1 MLQISEHSM
10 VQQEQHNMAREMT
23 DTPIDS
29 RVTLNRP
36 IPGQGLTNDPENP
49 YPWEKAPEFTDLED
63 VLRYLLDAITQEESY
78 AALMDL
84 ISNKTPLI
92 ELTQVIL
99 FKGFTEGKWNP
110 DLMMIAAEPL
120 TYMLLAL
127 SERADIDAVIMV
139 EDEDDDEDSTVFNV
153 DMTKEKLNKLAA
165 AARKN
170 TIPAGAL
177 PEDIQEDIQNLE
189 MPSLLA
195 QPEQIVE
202 EDNNSLLGRN

>member
-1 MLQISEHSM
+1 
-10 VQQEQHNMAREMT
+10 MARKMT
-23 DTPIDS
+23 DAPIDS
-29 RVTLNRP
+29 RVTLSRP
-36 IPGQGLTNDPENP
+36 IPGQGLTTDPENP
-49 YPWEKAPEFTDLED
+49 APWEKAPEFTDLED

-84 ISNKTPLI
+84 IANKTPLI

-127 SERADIDAVIMV
+127 AERADIDAVIIV
-139 EDEDDDEDSTVFNV
+139 DDDDDDEEDSTGFNV
-153 DMTKEKLNKLAA
+153 DMTRDKLNKLAE

-177 PEDIQEDIQNLE
+177 PVDIQEEIQNLDV
-189 MPSLLA
+189 PSSLLA

>member
-1 MLQISEHSM
+1 
-10 VQQEQHNMAREMT
+10 MAREMT

-49 YPWEKAPEFTDLED
+49 YPWEKAPEFTDLD
-63 VLRYLLDAITQEESY
+63 AALGYLLNAITQEESY
-78 AALMDL
+78 AALMDM
-84 ISNKTPLI
+84 IAKQTPLM

-120 TYMLLAL
+120 CYMLLAL
-127 SERADIDAVIMV
+127 AERADITAVIL
-139 EDEDDDEDSTVFNV
+139 EDDDEDIEAQNQTFGSN
-153 DMTKEKLNKLAA
+153 MAKEKLNKLAD

-170 TIPAGAL
+170 IVPKGVL
-177 PEDIQEDIQNLE
+177 PKAIEEDIENLE
-189 MPSLLA
+189 VSSLLA

>member
-1 MLQISEHSM
+1 
-10 VQQEQHNMAREMT
+10 MAIEMT

-29 RVTLNRP
+29 RVTLSRS
-36 IPGQGLTNDPENP
+36 IPGQGLTNDPDNP
-49 YPWEKAPEFTDLED
+49 YPWEKAPEFTDLD
-63 VLRYLLDAITQEESY
+63 AALGYLLNAITQEESY
-78 AALMDL
+78 AALMDM
-84 ISNKTPLI
+84 IAKQTPLM

-120 TYMLLAL
+120 CYMLLAL
-127 SERADIDAVIMV
+127 AERADITAVIL
-139 EDEDDDEDSTVFNV
+139 EDDDEDIEAQNQTFGSN
-153 DMTKEKLNKLAA
+153 MAKEKLNKLAD

-170 TIPAGAL
+170 IVPKGVL
-177 PEDIQEDIQNLE
+177 PKAIEEDIENLE
-189 MPSLLA
+189 VSSLLA

>member
-1 MLQISEHSM
+1 MDRKI
-10 VQQEQHNMAREMT
+10 T
-23 DTPIDS
+23 DNPIDS

-36 IPGQGLTNDPENP
+36 IPGQGLTNDPDNP
-49 YPWEKAPEFTDLED
+49 YPWEKAPEFTDLD
-63 VLRYLLDAITQEESY
+63 AALGYLLNAITQEESY
-78 AALMDL
+78 AALMDM
-84 ISNKTPLI
+84 IAKQTPLM

-120 TYMLLAL
+120 CYMLLAL
-127 SERADIDAVIMV
+127 AERADITAVIL
-139 EDEDDDEDSTVFNV
+139 EDDDEDIEAQSRTLGGN
-153 DMTKEKLNKLAA
+153 MAKEKLNKLAD

-170 TIPAGAL
+170 IVPKGVL
-177 PEDIQEDIQNLE
+177 PKAIEEDIENLE
-189 MPSLLA
+189 VSSLLA

>member
-1 MLQISEHSM
+1 MT
-10 VQQEQHNMAREMT
+10 RKMT
-23 DTPIDS
+23 DAPIDS
-29 RVTLNRP
+29 RVTLSRP
-36 IPGQGLTNDPENP
+36 IPGQGLTTDPENP
-49 YPWEKAPEFTDLED
+49 APWEKAPEFTDLED

-84 ISNKTPLI
+84 IANKTPLI

-127 SERADIDAVIMV
+127 AERADIDAVIIV
-139 EDEDDDEDSTVFNV
+139 DDDDDDEEDSTGFNG
-153 DMTKEKLNKLAA
+153 DMTRDKLNKLAE

-177 PEDIQEDIQNLE
+177 PVDIQEEIQNLDV
-189 MPSLLA
+189 PSSLLA

>member
-1 MLQISEHSM
+1 
-10 VQQEQHNMAREMT
+10 MAIEMT

-29 RVTLNRP
+29 RVTLSRS
-36 IPGQGLTNDPENP
+36 IPGQGLTNDPDNP
-49 YPWEKAPEFTDLED
+49 YPWEKAPEFTDLD
-63 VLRYLLDAITQEESY
+63 AALGYLLNAITQEESY
-78 AALMDL
+78 AALMDM
-84 ISNKTPLI
+84 IAKQTPLM

-120 TYMLLAL
+120 CYMLLAL
-127 SERADIDAVIMV
+127 AERADITAVILK
-139 EDEDDDEDSTVFNV
+139 DDDEDIEAENQTFGGN
-153 DMTKEKLNKLAA
+153 MAKEKLNKLAE

-170 TIPAGAL
+170 IVPKGVL
-177 PEDIQEDIQNLE
+177 PKAIEEDIENLE
-189 MPSLLA
+189 VSSLLA

>member
-1 MLQISEHSM
+1 
-10 VQQEQHNMAREMT
+10 MAIEMT
-23 DTPIDS
+23 DAPIDS
-29 RVTLNRP
+29 RVTLSRS
-36 IPGQGLTNDPENP
+36 IPGQGLTTDPENP
-49 YPWEKAPEFTDLED
+49 APWEKAPEFTDLED

-84 ISNKTPLI
+84 IANKTPLI

-127 SERADIDAVIMV
+127 SERADIDAVIMA
-139 EDEDDDEDSTVFNV
+139 EDDDDDDADADNTVFNV
-153 DMTKEKLNKLAA
+153 DMTRDKLNKLAE

-177 PEDIQEDIQNLE
+177 PVDIQEEIQNLDV
-189 MPSLLA
+189 PSSLLA

-202 EDNNSLLGRN
+202 EDNSSLLGRN

>member
-1 MLQISEHSM
+1 
-10 VQQEQHNMAREMT
+10 MAIEMT

-49 YPWEKAPEFTDLED
+49 YPWEKAPEFTDLD
-63 VLRYLLDAITQEESY
+63 AALGYLLNAITQEESY
-78 AALMDL
+78 AALMDMIAKQTSL
-84 ISNKTPLI
+84 M

-120 TYMLLAL
+120 CYMLLAL
-127 SERADIDAVIMV
+127 AERADITAVIL
-139 EDEDDDEDSTVFNV
+139 EDDAEDIEVQSQTLGGN
-153 DMTKEKLNKLAA
+153 MAKEKLNKLAE

-170 TIPAGAL
+170 IVPKGVL
-177 PEDIQEDIQNLE
+177 PKAIEEDIENLE
-189 MPSLLA
+189 VSSLLA
-195 QPEQIVE
+195 QPAQAVE
-202 EDNNSLLGRN
+202 EDGNNSLLGRN

>member
-1 MLQISEHSM
+1 MDRKI
-10 VQQEQHNMAREMT
+10 T
-23 DTPIDS
+23 DNPIDS

-36 IPGQGLTNDPENP
+36 IPGQGLTNDPDNP
-49 YPWEKAPEFTDLED
+49 YPWEKAPEFTDLD
-63 VLRYLLDAITQEESY
+63 AALGYLLNAITQEESY
-78 AALMDL
+78 AALMDM
-84 ISNKTPLI
+84 IAKQTPLM

-120 TYMLLAL
+120 CYMLLAL
-127 SERADIDAVIMV
+127 AERADITAVILK
-139 EDEDDDEDSTVFNV
+139 DDDEDIEAENQTFGGN
-153 DMTKEKLNKLAA
+153 MAKEKLNKLAE

-170 TIPAGAL
+170 IVPKGVL
-177 PEDIQEDIQNLE
+177 PKAIEEDIENLE
-189 MPSLLA
+189 VSSLLA

>member
-139 EDEDDDEDSTVFNV
+139 EDEDDEDSTVFNV
-153 DMTKEKLNKLAA
+153 DMTRDKLNKLAE

-170 TIPAGAL
+170 TSI
-177 PEDIQEDIQNLE
+177 
-189 MPSLLA
+189 SLFMFFPFL
-195 QPEQIVE
+195 
-202 EDNNSLLGRN
+202 

>member
-1 MLQISEHSM
+1 
-10 VQQEQHNMAREMT
+10 MAIEMT

-29 RVTLNRP
+29 RVTLSRS
-36 IPGQGLTNDPENP
+36 IPGQGLTNDPDNP
-49 YPWEKAPEFTDLED
+49 YPWEKAPEFTDLD
-63 VLRYLLDAITQEESY
+63 AALGYLLNAITQEESY
-78 AALMDL
+78 AALMDM
-84 ISNKTPLI
+84 IAKQTPLM

-120 TYMLLAL
+120 CYMLLAL
-127 SERADIDAVIMV
+127 AERADITAVIL
-139 EDEDDDEDSTVFNV
+139 EDDDEDIEAQSRTLGGN
-153 DMTKEKLNKLAA
+153 MAKEKLNKLAD

-170 TIPAGAL
+170 IVPKGVL
-177 PEDIQEDIQNLE
+177 PKAIEEDIENLE
-189 MPSLLA
+189 VSSLLA

>member
-1 MLQISEHSM
+1 
-10 VQQEQHNMAREMT
+10 MAREMT

-49 YPWEKAPEFTDLED
+49 YPWEKAPEFTDLD
-63 VLRYLLDAITQEESY
+63 AALGYLLNAITQEESY
-78 AALMDL
+78 AALMDM
-84 ISNKTPLI
+84 IAKQTPLM

-120 TYMLLAL
+120 CYMLLAL
-127 SERADIDAVIMV
+127 AERADITAVIL
-139 EDEDDDEDSTVFNV
+139 EDDDEDIEAQSRTLGGN
-153 DMTKEKLNKLAA
+153 MAKEKLNKLAD

-170 TIPAGAL
+170 IVPKGVL
-177 PEDIQEDIQNLE
+177 PKAIEEDIENLE
-189 MPSLLA
+189 VSSLLA